1 MREKERERDSSA
13 YQNKNKTSQ
22 KLSMRQKSIK
32 RKVFSIQSSY
42 VGAISTENISIRRMK
57 I

>member
-1 MREKERERDSSA
+1 MREKERERDSST

-42 VGAISTENISIRRMK
+42 VGAISAGRISIR
-57 I
+57 